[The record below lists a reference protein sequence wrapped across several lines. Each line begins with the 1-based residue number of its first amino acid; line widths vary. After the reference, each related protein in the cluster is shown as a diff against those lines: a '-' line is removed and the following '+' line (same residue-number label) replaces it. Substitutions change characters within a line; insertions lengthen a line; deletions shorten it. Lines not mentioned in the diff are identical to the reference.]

1 MIRLGAC
8 GNTDIIDLIADSGF
22 DYMECGFAWLCGLS
36 EERYEREL
44 ARVKNARIKVEA
56 CNGMVPA
63 ELKVTGPDA
72 SEEAIRAYFDKAF
85 PRAKAMGVEIV
96 VFGSSF
102 ARNVPEGFPH
112 EKAWRQIMDYLHIAN
127 EYCEKYDMRVAIEPL
142 RRFETNIIN
151 LVSEA
156 TILAS
161 LANLPRI
168 GVLGDTYHMVESAE
182 PYTAFAHAGR
192 LLWHVHIC
200 NSFTRQGPEPDDGG
214 DYKEVF
220 AALKACG
227 YEGRVSIEARWKD
240 FPNQIGP
247 ACQVIRE
254 ARDA

>member
-1 MIRLGAC
+1 MQ
-8 GNTDIIDLIADSGF
+8 F
-22 DYMECGFAWLCGLS
+22 
-36 EERYEREL
+36 
-44 ARVKNARIKVEA
+44 RVIWGGCQLLYAV
-56 CNGMVPA
+56 
-63 ELKVTGPDA
+63 
-72 SEEAIRAYFDKAF
+72 
-85 PRAKAMGVEIV
+85 
-96 VFGSSF
+96 
-102 ARNVPEGFPH
+102 
-112 EKAWRQIMDYLHIAN
+112 
-127 EYCEKYDMRVAIEPL
+127 KYDLDVVIEPL

-240 FPNQIGP
+240 FPSQIGP